1 MKKKLC
7 RITALLLAAVSHWGA
22 AVSRGLVKK
31 EQTVHSRQKRQKI
44 KKKISQKVIKK
55 GRRLTALPMSRQ
67 WI

>member
-7 RITALLLAAVSHWGA
+7 RITALLLA